1 MLMTTT
7 VKITGMTCGH
17 CVAAVKSALQAVPG
31 IKSFDVKI
39 GEATVESEGT
49 LDSAVVKHAIEEEGY
64 EVVSVG

>member
-1 MLMTTT
+1 MTTT

-39 GEATVESEGT
+39 GEATIESDGA
-49 LDSAVVKHAIEEEGY
+49 LDPAAVKGAIEEEGY
-64 EVVSVG
+64 AVVSVG